1 MNKYEYW
8 YNVWKEL
15 KEEGKTDLSYGEFLD
30 TMESM

>member
-15 KEEGKTDLSYGEFLD
+15 KATGKTNLSYGEFLD
-30 TMESM
+30 TMTSM